1 MKKFCVALL
10 VGALGTP
17 ASSMDVVLAPADSVV
32 TVAARSRGNYE
43 VVVPTVLVRAGQGE
57 QLRDVTVTIALL
69 RGGREIEARRLSGAD
84 LAGDTG
90 GLTEAGVPGFVN
102 AQLLHPGGLSGLFGQ
117 PTTFAKAATVESG
130 QALGTFGNAFITRGP
145 ADQLRISVAATGAA
159 GGRMTAE
166 ETIAVAEHKSPIE
179 YRAPVRGTWLMT
191 AMPGLR
197 SHHRLNPPS
206 EFAVDFFRA
215 NADGKIWHDD
225 STQAANFYGFGADVL
240 AVADGVVVA
249 VTDGEVQD
257 RAALIRRPDEAPDAA
272 GRRIQRYNMTR
283 YAKDFARA
291 AAGNLVVLRHE
302 KDGKTEYSAYGH
314 LRAGISVKPGQL
326 VKQGDV
332 IGQVGDTGDSAAAH
346 LHFQV
351 NAGPDPFTSKSLPVR
366 FTGVQ
371 DPTGIDDVMEAVT
384 AK

>member
-1 MKKFCVALL
+1 MFAR
-10 VGALGTP
+10 GP
-17 ASSMDVVLAPADSVV
+17 
-32 TVAARSRGNYE
+32 TVAA
-43 VVVPTVLVRAGQGE
+43 
-57 QLRDVTVTIALL
+57 
-69 RGGREIEARRLSGAD
+69 
-84 LAGDTG
+84 
-90 GLTEAGVPGFVN
+90 
-102 AQLLHPGGLSGLFGQ
+102 
-117 PTTFAKAATVESG
+117 G
-130 QALGTFGNAFITRGP
+130 QALGTFGNAFVTRGP
-145 ADQLRISVAATGAA
+145 ADQIRVSVAAIGAD
-159 GGRMTAE
+159 GKSITLE
-166 ETIAVAEHKSPIE
+166 KTVAVAEHKSAID
-179 YRAPVRGTWLMT
+179 YRAPVRGVWLMT
-191 AMPGLR
+191 ALPGLR

-215 NADGKIWHDD
+215 DADGKIWHDD
-225 STQAANFYGFGADVL
+225 STRAASFYGFGADVL

-257 RAALIRRPDEAPDAA
+257 RAALMRRPDEAPQAA
-272 GRRIQRYNMTR
+272 GQRIQRYNMTR

-314 LRAGISVKPGQL
+314 LRAGISVKPGQI

-366 FTGVQ
+366 FSGIQ
-371 DPTGIDDVMEAVT
+371 DPTGIDDVMETVT